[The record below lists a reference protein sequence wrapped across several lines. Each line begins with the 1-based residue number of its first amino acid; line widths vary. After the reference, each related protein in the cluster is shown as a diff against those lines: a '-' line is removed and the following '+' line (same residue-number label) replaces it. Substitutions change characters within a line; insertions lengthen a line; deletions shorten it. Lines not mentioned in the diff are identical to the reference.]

1 MARNIPLI
9 SSALFKDADVRIY
22 IKSGEKQIAFARNA
36 MEKIGETERERL
48 HFIVQPMDAGLKLI
62 PGTLLIDGTELKRCV
77 SAYVKSWPEAIRAE
91 KQFLKE
97 QKIRDR
103 KSVV

>member
-1 MARNIPLI
+1 MKNIVFYISDHGFGHMARNIPLI
-9 SSALFKDADVRIY
+9 RSALFKDADVRIY

-62 PGTLLIDGTELKRCV
+62 PGTLLIRCV
-77 SAYVKSWPEAIRAE
+77 
-91 KQFLKE
+91 
-97 QKIRDR
+97 
-103 KSVV
+103 